1 MHAGEK
7 SLLTCKC
14 PTFSLRCDMVAEQIC
29 DCRQAFTQQCY
40 DVKYGTNFKVNGPVY
55 AANLKDTFNP
65 YEDFLGDRLWMAG
78 NNITWAGKRF
88 L

>member
-1 MHAGEK
+1 
-7 SLLTCKC
+7 
-14 PTFSLRCDMVAEQIC
+14 MVAEQIC